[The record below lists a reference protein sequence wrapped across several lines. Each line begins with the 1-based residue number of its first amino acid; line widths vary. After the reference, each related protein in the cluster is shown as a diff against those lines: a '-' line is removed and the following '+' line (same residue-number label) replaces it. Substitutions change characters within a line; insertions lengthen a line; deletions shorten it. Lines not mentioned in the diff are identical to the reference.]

1 MSDLHAKERHDPE
14 WGGPVADLIEEDRTV
29 GIVYQEE
36 AGLFAEFFPDEDGNP
51 WAFEAADLQ
60 RALDTAAAMLG
71 PEEAPAEVPLG
82 HDGQHPVDA
91 LAMQFDALAI
101 RRGPEDEGFYPLQV
115 AAGILAACA
124 RLGLAVVYLE
134 GVSVQADGVEPVP
147 GHKAELGKTN
157 AGGPFALFQAEC
169 NTQAA
174 ALLEHWPRRG
184 DFGVAI
190 EVQDASGE
198 QFVL

>member
-14 WGGPVADLIEEDRTV
+14 WGGPVADLIEEDRVV
-29 GIVYQEE
+29 GIAYQEE
-36 AGLFAEFFPDEDGNP
+36 GGLFAEFFPDEDDNP
-51 WAFEAADLQ
+51 WVFEAADLQ

-71 PEEAPAEVPLG
+71 PEDATPAATLG
-82 HDGQHPVDA
+82 IEGQHPVDV
-91 LAMQFDALAI
+91 LAMQFDSLAI

-115 AAGILAACA
+115 AAGILTACA
-124 RLGLAVVYLE
+124 QLGLAVVYLE
-134 GVSVQADGVEPVP
+134 GVIVHSDGVEPLA

-157 AGGPFALFQAEC
+157 AGAPFALFQAEC

-174 ALLEHWPRRG
+174 ALMEHWPRRK
-184 DFGVAI
+184 DFGVSI
-190 EVQDASGE
+190 EVQDAAGE

>member
-14 WGGPVADLIEEDRTV
+14 WGGPVADLIEEDRVV
-29 GIVYQEE
+29 GIAYHEE
-36 AGLFAEFFPDEDGNP
+36 GGLLAEFFPDEDGNP
-51 WAFEAADLQ
+51 WVFEAADLQ

-71 PEEAPAEVPLG
+71 PEEAAPATTLG
-82 HDGQHPVDA
+82 IEGQHPVDV
-91 LAMQFDALAI
+91 LAMQFDPLAM

-124 RLGLAVVYLE
+124 QLGLAVVYLE
-134 GVSVQADGVEPVP
+134 GVTVSAEGVEPIA

-174 ALLEHWPRRG
+174 ALMEHWPRRG
-184 DFGVAI
+184 DFGVSI